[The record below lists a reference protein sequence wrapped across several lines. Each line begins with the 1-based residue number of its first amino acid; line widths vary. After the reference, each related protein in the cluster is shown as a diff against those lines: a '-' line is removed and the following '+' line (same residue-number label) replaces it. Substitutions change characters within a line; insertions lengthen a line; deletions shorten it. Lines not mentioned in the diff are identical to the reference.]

1 MYISVNSFIHQV
13 SALCLEVQES
23 ESATVVTFS
32 PYYPGC
38 VPVQIINHFTDV
50 TLQFKQNTKYVK
62 LNACQN
68 GCFMVH
74 KTWLTGAKGESSWV
88 GMGSAVH

>member
-1 MYISVNSFIHQV
+1 MYVQCMYISVNSFIHQV

-50 TLQFKQNTKYVK
+50 TLHFKQDTKYVK
-62 LNACQN
+62 LNACQKL
-68 GCFMVH
+68 GQ
-74 KTWLTGAKGESSWV
+74 V
-88 GMGSAVH
+88 GVLWFIKRG